1 MPSSL
6 SFLGA
11 AGTVT
16 GSRHLLRI
24 GGKNILIDCG
34 LFQGP
39 KGLRLKNWDPFP
51 VSPLD
56 IDYIILTHAHIDHTG
71 YLPRLVRQGYRNPII
86 CTHTTA
92 QLCKYLLPD
101 TAHLQEEEAR
111 WANKKGY
118 SKHSPAL
125 PLFTTEDAENT
136 LKLLKPVQFGD
147 HVGIAPGYRLKF
159 RPTGHIL
166 GAAYLDIK
174 SDISSHSRKIVFSG
188 DLGRP
193 RDEILREPSQAYNV
207 DYLVLESTYG
217 DRRHSLEQP
226 RTELARVIRESVAR
240 EGVLIIPAFSVGRTQ
255 TLLYILRELEEE
267 KLIPSLPVFVD
278 SPMAIGAT
286 DVFRNNIRDLNLEC
300 RTEFLSGKNLFQPTQ
315 LKFSQTVDESMA
327 INRHT
332 SPCII
337 ISASGMLAGG
347 RILHHLRN
355 RLSDKKNTL
364 LFIGY
369 QAVGTRGRQILDGA
383 TKIKIFGKEV
393 PIKAHIERI
402 EGFSGHADYQE
413 ILAWLMGFNQA
424 PKHIYLVHGE
434 PEASQALAHRI
445 QEHFGWQVSV
455 PTEGQ
460 QFDLE
465 L

>member
-1 MPSSL
+1 MSSL
-6 SFLGA
+6 SFHGA

-24 GGKNILIDCG
+24 GGKNILVDCG

-39 KGLRLKNWDPFP
+39 KNLRLKNWDPFP
-51 VSPLD
+51 ISPID
-56 IDYIILTHAHIDHTG
+56 IDLIVLTHAHIDHTG
-71 YLPRLVRQGYRNPII
+71 YLPRLIRQGYSNPII

-125 PLFTTEDAENT
+125 PLFTAEDAENT
-136 LKLLKPVQFGD
+136 LKLFKPVQFGD
-147 HVGIAPGYRLKF
+147 HFNIAPGYRLKF

-174 SDISSHSRKIVFSG
+174 TTDNGHPRKIVFSG

-217 DRRHSLEQP
+217 DRRHSAEQP
-226 RTELARVIRESVAR
+226 RAELVRVIRQTVERGGA
-240 EGVLIIPAFSVGRTQ
+240 LIIPAFSVGRTQ

-267 KLIPSLPVFVD
+267 KLIPALPVFVD

-286 DVFRNNIRDLNLEC
+286 DVFRNNTRDLNLEC
-300 RTEFLSGKNLFQPTQ
+300 RTEFLSGKNLFSPTN
-315 LKFSQTVDESMA
+315 LRYAQTVDESMA
-327 INRHT
+327 INRQT
-332 SPCII
+332 DPCII

-347 RILHHLRN
+347 RVLHHLKN
-355 RLSDKKNTL
+355 RLGDKQNTL

-369 QAVGTRGRQILDGA
+369 QAEGTRGRQILDGA
-383 TKIKIFGKEV
+383 QKIKIFGKEIPV
-393 PIKAHIERI
+393 KAHIERI

-424 PKHIYLVHGE
+424 PKHIFLVHGE
-434 PEASQALAHRI
+434 PDAAGALADRI
-445 QEHFGWQVSV
+445 RERFGWTVSI
-455 PTEGQ
+455 PSEGQ
-460 QFDLE
+460 KFELE

>member
-1 MPSSL
+1 MSSL
-6 SFLGA
+6 SFHGA

-24 GGKNILIDCG
+24 GGKNILVDCG

-39 KGLRLKNWDPFP
+39 KNLRLKNWDPFP
-51 VSPLD
+51 ISPVD
-56 IDYIILTHAHIDHTG
+56 IDLIVLTHAHIDHTG
-71 YLPRLVRQGYRNPII
+71 YLPRLVRQGYANPII

-111 WANKKGY
+111 WANKKGF

-125 PLFTTEDAENT
+125 PLFTTDDAERT
-136 LKLLKPVQFGD
+136 LKLFKPVQFGD
-147 HVGIAPGYRLKF
+147 HFDIAPGYRLKF

-174 SDISSHSRKIVFSG
+174 STNKPHPRKIVFSG

-193 RDEILREPSQAYNV
+193 RDEILREPSQPYNV
-207 DYLVLESTYG
+207 DYLILESTYG
-217 DRRHSLEQP
+217 NRRHSLEQP
-226 RTELARVIRESVAR
+226 RAELARVINETVERGGA
-240 EGVLIIPAFSVGRTQ
+240 LIIPAFSVGRTQ

-267 KLIPSLPVFVD
+267 KLIPELPVFVD

-286 DVFRNNIRDLNLEC
+286 DVFRNNARDLNLEC
-300 RTEFLSGKNLFQPTQ
+300 RTEFLSGKNLFHPANLRFAQ
-315 LKFSQTVDESMA
+315 SVDESMA
-327 INRHT
+327 INRQNE
-332 SPCII
+332 PCII

-347 RILHHLRN
+347 RILHHLKN
-355 RLSDKKNTL
+355 RLGDKQNTV

-369 QAVGTRGRQILDGA
+369 QAEGTRGRQILEGA
-383 TKIKIFGKEV
+383 QRIKIFGKEIPV
-393 PIKAHIERI
+393 KAHIERI

-424 PKHIYLVHGE
+424 PEHIFLVHGE
-434 PEASQALAHRI
+434 PEASQALADRI
-445 QEHFGWQVSV
+445 REHFGWTVSI

-460 QFDLE
+460 QFDLD